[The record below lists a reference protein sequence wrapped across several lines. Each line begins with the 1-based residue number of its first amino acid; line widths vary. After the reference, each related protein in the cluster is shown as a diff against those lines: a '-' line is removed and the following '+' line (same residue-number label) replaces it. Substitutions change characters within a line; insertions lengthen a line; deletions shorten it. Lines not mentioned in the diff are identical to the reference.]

1 MNSDFELN
9 GCLILSALLFGIG
22 MVAVFGR
29 RNAIVA
35 LIGIEF
41 MLNAAAINFVA
52 FWRYAHPSPDG
63 VMFAIFAIVV
73 AAAEAG
79 VGLALVIAL
88 YRHRRSARI
97 DDVPPVSE

>member
-1 MNSDFELN
+1 MNDPSLLN
-9 GCLILSALLFGIG
+9 ACLALSALLFAIG
-22 MVAVFGR
+22 MAAVFGR
-29 RNAIVA
+29 RSAILV

-41 MLNAAAINFVA
+41 MLNAAAINFIA
-52 FWRYAHPSPDG
+52 FWRFAHPTAEG
-63 VMFAIFAIVV
+63 FMFALFAIAV

-97 DDVPPVSE
+97 DDIPPEKE